1 MEFMDSF
8 KRLDNLCSQIYGNDA
23 GSGKYV
29 SGVAMY
35 MNEMRKCGADTEYRV
50 PGWDTYYDRLKH
62 YLTLRNSIC
71 HDDGVD
77 EAGLFACGRLSENDV
92 RRLEDFCD
100 AMLEGRD
107 PIALYYKKRRA
118 VREAARNAN
127 RSAKS
132 AAPAAKAQI
141 AAAWKSESVSVNTEH
156 AAKIQPD
163 ITPESKAATK
173 AHETVIATPAAKAEA
188 EPCRRETISAPQ
200 PSELPDGAMR
210 MYNESLARKRRV
222 KIVIA
227 VAAALLGAL
236 AVAAGFLLA
245 YGML

>member
-1 MEFMDSF
+1 M
-8 KRLDNLCSQIYGNDA
+8 
-23 GSGKYV
+23 
-29 SGVAMY
+29 AMY

-132 AAPAAKAQI
+132 AAPAAKA
-141 AAAWKSESVSVNTEH
+141 
-156 AAKIQPD
+156 
-163 ITPESKAATK
+163 
-173 AHETVIATPAAKAEA
+173 EA

-236 AVAAGFLLA
+236 AVAAGVLLA

>member
-35 MNEMRKCGADTEYRV
+35 MNEMRKCGANTEYRV

-92 RRLEDFCD
+92 RRLEGFCD

-107 PIALYYKKRRA
+107 PIALYYTAMRA
-118 VREAARNAN
+118 GRDGARKVN
-127 RSAKS
+127 RPPQ
-132 AAPAAKAQI
+132 PA
-141 AAAWKSESVSVNTEH
+141 T
-156 AAKIQPD
+156 
-163 ITPESKAATK
+163 
-173 AHETVIATPAAKAEA
+173 AAKAEA

-236 AVAAGFLLA
+236 AVAAGFLFA

>member
-23 GSGKYV
+23 DNGKYV
-29 SGVAMY
+29 AGVAMY
-35 MNEMRKCGADTEYRV
+35 MNEMRKCGAAGYFV
-50 PGWDTYYDRLKH
+50 SGWNTYYDRLKN
-62 YLTLRNSIC
+62 YLALRNSIS
-71 HDDGVD
+71 HDYGVD

-92 RRLEDFCD
+92 RWLEDFCD

-107 PIALYYKKRRA
+107 PIALYYTAMRA
-118 VREAARNAN
+118 GRDGARKGN
-127 RSAKS
+127 RPPQ
-132 AAPAAKAQI
+132 PA
-141 AAAWKSESVSVNTEH
+141 T
-156 AAKIQPD
+156 
-163 ITPESKAATK
+163 
-173 AHETVIATPAAKAEA
+173 AAKAEA

-236 AVAAGFLLA
+236 AVAAGFLFA

>member
-23 GSGKYV
+23 ENGKYV
-29 SGVAMY
+29 TGVAMY
-35 MNEMRKCGADTEYRV
+35 MNEMRKCGAAGYFV
-50 PGWDTYYDRLKH
+50 SGWNTYYDRLKN
-62 YLTLRNSIC
+62 YLALRNSIS
-71 HDDGVD
+71 HDYGVD
-77 EAGLFACGRLSENDV
+77 EAGLFACGRLSENDA
-92 RRLEDFCD
+92 RWLEDFCD

-107 PIALYYKKRRA
+107 PIALYYTAMRA
-118 VREAARNAN
+118 GRDGARKVN
-127 RSAKS
+127 RPPQ
-132 AAPAAKAQI
+132 PA
-141 AAAWKSESVSVNTEH
+141 T
-156 AAKIQPD
+156 
-163 ITPESKAATK
+163 
-173 AHETVIATPAAKAEA
+173 AAKAEA

-227 VAAALLGAL
+227 AAAALLGAL
-236 AVAAGFLLA
+236 AVAAGFLFA